1 MSVVFTDRRG
11 GASVGPYSSLN
22 LGLHTADDQAAVLEN
37 RRRVAKRV
45 GVPLALSH
53 QVHGAAIREWR
64 SPGGFLDPPAVAEA
78 DGHTT
83 TQRNLG
89 LVVLVADCLPVALTS
104 PTRVAM
110 LHCGWRGLAGGIIER
125 ALERFEAAPSAA
137 IGPGIGPCCY
147 EVGAE
152 VFDAFG
158 MTPARTIDLK
168 AIARE
173 KLVAAG
179 VESVDTVDLCTSC
192 RPDLFFSHRRDG
204 GVTGRQAGIVW
215 LT

>member
-1 MSVVFTDRRG
+1 MNVVFTDRRG
-11 GASVGPYSSLN
+11 GVSTGPYSSLN
-22 LGLHTADDQAAVLEN
+22 LGLHTADDQSAVLTN
-37 RRRVAKRV
+37 RRRVHERV

-53 QVHGAAIREWR
+53 QVHGAEIREW
-64 SPGGFLDPPAVAEA
+64 STPGGFTEPPAVGEA

-83 TQRNLG
+83 TEHNLG
-89 LVVLVADCLPVALTS
+89 LVVLVADCVPVALTS
-104 PTRVAM
+104 PARVAM
-110 LHCGWRGLAGGIIER
+110 LHCGWRGLAAGIVER
-125 ALERFEAAPSAA
+125 ALELFEAPPAAA

-158 MTPARTIDLK
+158 MAPGRTLDLK

-173 KLVAAG
+173 KLEAGGVTHVADA
-179 VESVDTVDLCTSC
+179 DLCTSC

-215 LT
+215 LR

>member
-1 MSVVFTDRRG
+1 MNVTFTDRRG
-11 GASVGPYSSLN
+11 GTSLGPYSSLN
-22 LGLHTADDQAAVLEN
+22 LGLHTADDEAAVLEN
-37 RRRVAKRV
+37 RRRVAERV

-53 QVHGAAIREWR
+53 QVHGAEIREWR

-110 LHCGWRGLAGGIIER
+110 LHCGWRGLAAGIVER
-125 ALERFEAAPSAA
+125 ALRLFDVPPTAA

-147 EVGAE
+147 EVGSE
-152 VFDAFG
+152 VFDAFQ
-158 MTPARTIDLK
+158 MPPARTIDLK
-168 AIARE
+168 AIARR
-173 KLVAAG
+173 KLEAGG
-179 VESVDTVDLCTSC
+179 VERIDDVGLCTSC

-204 GVTGRQAGIVW
+204 GVTGRQAGIAW